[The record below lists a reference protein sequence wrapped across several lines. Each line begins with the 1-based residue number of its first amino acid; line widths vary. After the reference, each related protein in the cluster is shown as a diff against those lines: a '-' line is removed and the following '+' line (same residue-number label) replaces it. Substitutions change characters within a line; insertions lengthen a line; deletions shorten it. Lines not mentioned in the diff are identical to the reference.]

1 MELTMPSIQ
10 EEMSKVLD
18 EWNQPEPEPTENKP
32 MPKQIFHVT
41 NNVCRETFNHV
52 KTNPGCTATE
62 AGTALL
68 SKGFKPA
75 SVTSLMAQMAIQG
88 MLRRD
93 KFKYY
98 AVANEYT
105 PLKSKKAWAK
115 HNQSGI
121 AALPK
126 TKSVAVKQ
134 ESTKQEIVKPTAQ
147 SLIETLTLREAR
159 DLYNELGKYFGK

>member
-10 EEMSKVLD
+10 EEMSKVLN
-18 EWNQPEPEPTENKP
+18 EWNQPEPKPTENKP
-32 MPKQIFHVT
+32 MPTKTFHVT

-62 AGTALL
+62 AGHALL
-68 SKGFKPA
+68 SRGFKPA

-98 AVANEYT
+98 ATANEYT

-115 HNQSGI
+115 QSGI

-126 TKSVAVKQ
+126 AKPKVNPVVVNQTA
-134 ESTKQEIVKPTAQ
+134 TKPTAQ